1 MKRSNILERLYEL
14 NNDDEV
20 PYKDTVTKLMY
31 DVIHNNI
38 TTDEAELQLRSIDPT
53 YTRYE
58 FLQNLKGKP
67 VFNNI
72 NEYKRGNLKD
82 IEIAK
87 MISSL
92 VTQILIQHEQNSNVS
107 IKSLQIDV
115 LLDLLKEF
123 SETSTINSQK
133 LDYVLSQY
141 GWGDVTYDN

>member
-1 MKRSNILERLYEL
+1 MKRSSIIERIYEL
-14 NNDDEV
+14 QEDNSQDKESL
-20 PYKDTVTKLMY
+20 TKLFY

-38 TTDEAELQLRSIDPT
+38 TIDDAELQLRSIDPS
-53 YTRYE
+53 YSRYE

-72 NEYKRGNLKD
+72 NEYKKGNLD
-82 IEIAK
+82 EIQIAK
-87 MISSL
+87 IISSL
-92 VTQILIQHEQNSNVS
+92 ITQILIQHELNPDVS
-107 IKSLQIDV
+107 INSLQIDV

-123 SETSTINSQK
+123 SETNQINSQK